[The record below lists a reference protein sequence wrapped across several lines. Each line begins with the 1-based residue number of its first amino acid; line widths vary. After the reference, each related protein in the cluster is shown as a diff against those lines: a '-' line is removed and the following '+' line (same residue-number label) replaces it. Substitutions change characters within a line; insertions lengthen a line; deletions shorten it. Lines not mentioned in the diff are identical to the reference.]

1 MKTWQKIKNEYF
13 SFTRGQQNGLWVL
26 IIFLFAVFV
35 APVFFKAESENNQTY
50 NDSISNAFSNF
61 VETSNA
67 GRDEINRISLPELT
81 FFDPNHLD
89 ELGWQN
95 LGLSQKQAASVVK
108 YIQKYGP
115 LKKAEDLKKIFVIH
129 DSVYQKIL
137 PFVAIPEEQK
147 DNSKRPMFVFDPN
160 KAAGDELSK
169 LGFSPSQVKAILN
182 YREKGGKYKSVSDL
196 KKLYGFTNEQYEQI
210 APYVQVE
217 KDSLIQPA
225 RFEMLE
231 INTSDSSQLE
241 ALPGIGPALAVKI
254 VNYRQFLGGF
264 VSKEQLLEISGLSP
278 VLLASFQN
286 RIIIDTAKIV
296 KIKLNSAE
304 LKELNRHPYLKY
316 DECKAILTY
325 RRLMKQI
332 KNTDELLKNKLVS
345 PENYRRL
352 KPYIEL

>member
-1 MKTWQKIKNEYF
+1 MRTWQKIKNEYF

-26 IIFLFAVFV
+26 IVFLFAVFIT
-35 APVFFKAESENNQTY
+35 PVFFKAESVNNQAY
-50 NDSISNAFSNF
+50 NDSISNAFKNF
-61 VETSNA
+61 IETSNNE
-67 GRDEINRISLPELT
+67 RDKIKTTALPELT

-108 YIQKYGP
+108 YIKNYGP
-115 LKKAEDLKKIFVIH
+115 VKKAEDLKKIFVIS
-129 DSVYQKIL
+129 DSVYNKIL
-137 PFVAIPEEQK
+137 PFVAITGEKKEMSDSPL
-147 DNSKRPMFVFDPN
+147 FVFDPN
-160 KAAGDELSK
+160 KATGDELSK
-169 LGFSPSQVKAILN
+169 LGFSASQVKAILN
-182 YREKGGKYKSVSDL
+182 YREKGGRYKSGSDL
-196 KKLYGFTNEQYEQI
+196 KKLYGFTNEQYEKI
-210 APYVQVE
+210 APFVQVE
-217 KDSLIQPA
+217 KDSIIQPVC
-225 RFEMLE
+225 FEMLE

-264 VSKEQLLEISGLSP
+264 VFKEQLLEISGLSP
-278 VLLASFQN
+278 ALLASFQN
-286 RIIIDTAKIV
+286 RIIIDTTKIV
-296 KIKLNSAE
+296 KINLNSAE
-304 LKELNRHPYLKY
+304 LKDLNKHPYLKY